1 MTVTLVAAVA
11 DNGVIGNA
19 GGLPWHL
26 PEDLRH
32 FKRLTMGH
40 VLVLGR
46 RTYES
51 IGRALPGRTTVVIS
65 RQPGWRADGVQPAAS
80 WPEALAL
87 ARCRD
92 DEVFVGGGA
101 EVFAAALP
109 DADRL
114 VITHVPGSPQGDT
127 WFPPVDCS
135 QWRESRREPH
145 PGFEIATYERAT
157 DERTTS
163 AG

>member
-11 DNGVIGNA
+11 DNGVIGHA

-65 RQPGWRADGVQPAAS
+65 RQPGWGAVGVQPAAS
-80 WPEALAL
+80 WSHALAV
-87 ARCRD
+87 ARSLD
-92 DEVFVGGGA
+92 DQVFVAGGA

-135 QWRESRREPH
+135 QWQESRRDPH
-145 PGFEIATYERAT
+145 AGFEIATYER
-157 DERTTS
+157 S
-163 AG
+163 AQAG